1 MVKKVFIEGMS
12 CGHCA
17 ARIEKSLAKLDG
29 VTSVKVNLA
38 GKFAEIETSK
48 ELEDQPVTDAI
59 DAAGYQFV
67 KIG

>member
-17 ARIEKSLAKLDG
+17 TRIEKALGQLDG
-29 VTSVKVNLA
+29 VSTVKVNLT
-38 GKFAEIETSK
+38 GKFAELDTAKDLDNASV
-48 ELEDQPVTDAI
+48 LAAI
-59 DAAGYQFV
+59 DSAGYQFV

>member
-17 ARIEKSLAKLDG
+17 ARIEKSLAKLEG
-29 VTSVKVNLA
+29 VATVKVNLA
-38 GKFAEIETSK
+38 GKFAEIDTAK
-48 ELEDQPVTDAI
+48 ELDDTSVQSAI

>member
-17 ARIEKSLAKLDG
+17 ARIEKSLGKLEG
-29 VTSVKVNLA
+29 VATVKVNLA
-38 GKFAEIETSK
+38 GKFAEIDTAK
-48 ELEDQPVTDAI
+48 ELDDQSVLAAI

>member
-17 ARIEKSLAKLDG
+17 QRIEKALGKIEG
-29 VTSVKVNLA
+29 VTGVKVNLT
-38 GKFAEIETSK
+38 GKFAELDTSK
-48 ELEDQPVTDAI
+48 ELEDQTVLAAI
-59 DAAGYQFV
+59 DSAGYQFV

>member
-17 ARIEKSLAKLDG
+17 ARIEKALGKLDG
-29 VTSVKVNLA
+29 VASVKVNLT
-38 GKFAEIETSK
+38 GKFAELDTSK
-48 ELEDQPVTDAI
+48 DLDDKSVLAAI
-59 DAAGYQFV
+59 DSAGYQFV

>member
-17 ARIEKSLAKLDG
+17 TRIEKALGELEG
-29 VTSVKVNLA
+29 VGKVKVNLA
-38 GKFAEIETSK
+38 GKFAELETSQ
-48 ELEDQPVTDAI
+48 ELNDKSVLAAI
-59 DAAGYQFV
+59 DSAGYQFV